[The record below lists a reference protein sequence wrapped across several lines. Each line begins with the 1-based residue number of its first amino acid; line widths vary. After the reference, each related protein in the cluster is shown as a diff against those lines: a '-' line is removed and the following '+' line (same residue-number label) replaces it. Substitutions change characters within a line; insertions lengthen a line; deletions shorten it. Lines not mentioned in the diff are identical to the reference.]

1 MSAYSI
7 LHRAL
12 TRGRPLRPAE
22 AEQLLAALRAENGA
36 EFADLLE
43 RGLSDRFRRTDA
55 DTNAAFRKK
64 RATYGASMR
73 VISALRALAQAPR
86 PTLPT
91 QRNRSTS

>member
-1 MSAYSI
+1 MNAYTTAYQ
-7 LHRAL
+7 AL
-12 TRGRPLRPAE
+12 TRGRPLSPDE
-22 AEQLLAALRAENGA
+22 AARLLADLRTEQGV

-43 RGLSDRFRRTDA
+43 RGLSDKFRRTDT

-73 VISALRALAQAPR
+73 VISALRALARAPR
-86 PTLPT
+86 PTLPN

>member
-1 MSAYSI
+1 MSAYSD

-12 TRGRPLRPAE
+12 THGRPLRPDE

-43 RGLSDRFRRTDA
+43 RGLSDRFRRTDT
-55 DTNAAFRKK
+55 DTDSSFRKK

-73 VISALRALAQAPR
+73 IVNGLRALARAPR
-86 PTLPT
+86 PALPN